1 MKNKKIK
8 YSKYKVGQ
16 KLIVTNTTKNIV
28 ERTAVTVVDNKKN
41 NKKEILVNTTDDKQV
56 KIKTKYLTD

>member
-28 ERTAVTVVDNKKN
+28 ERTAVTVVDNKKTI
-41 NKKEILVNTTDDKQV
+41 KRRFWSILLMTNR
-56 KIKTKYLTD
+56 

>member
-41 NKKEILVNTTDDKQV
+41 NKKEILVNTTDEKQV